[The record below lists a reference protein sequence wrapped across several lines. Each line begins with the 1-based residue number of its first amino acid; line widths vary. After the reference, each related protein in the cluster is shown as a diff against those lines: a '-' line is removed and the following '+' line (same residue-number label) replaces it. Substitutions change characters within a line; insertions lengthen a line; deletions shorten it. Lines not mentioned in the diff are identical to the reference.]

1 MHVCF
6 LYYNID
12 RRIAMSNNSN
22 NSDKIK
28 QFFLRTILKNR
39 SGLSEAYRNK
49 VNSFSDEELKVEYSE
64 LKSISER
71 KGTIA
76 NSLILGLFLAFL
88 GGLYKVFADFAG
100 QVTKAYGQS
109 DKSYVLI
116 YGLFALSV
124 VMSISISVLIMFYF
138 FRVST
143 NKKKFYYV
151 EIIMKERGLL

>member
-1 MHVCF
+1 
-6 LYYNID
+6 
-12 RRIAMSNNSN
+12 MSD

-76 NSLILGLFLAFL
+76 NSLILVLFLAFL
-88 GGLYKVFADFAG
+88 GGLYKVFADFADK
-100 QVTKAYGQS
+100 VTKAYGLS
-109 DKSYVLI
+109 NESYVLVN
-116 YGLFALSV
+116 GLFVLSV
-124 VMSISISVLIMFYF
+124 VIFVIVLFFLVFYL
-138 FRVST
+138 FRVSDK
-143 NKKKFYYV
+143 KKKFYFV
-151 EIIMKERGLL
+151 EVLMKERGLL